1 MDKQAR
7 KAEAVTSTAEKPV
20 NKLRS
25 HRCRQ
30 TCPPDSIF
38 VIYSSFRTSLIIDQR
53 RNTSCDWAIRYR
65 KNFSHFLSKH
75 VHSSASLLV
84 DGWVMSE
91 DDEPLFWV
99 PIEHRKDVYVPWCR
113 VVIKA
118 SQIST
123 ILDMSNSR
131 LGRKWT
137 ECIDK
142 EWLRDI
148 EEGEGG
154 RKSVGARYQG
164 ERCLQLNYL
173 RC

>member
-7 KAEAVTSTAEKPV
+7 KAEAVTSAAEKPV

-38 VIYSSFRTSLIIDQR
+38 VIYSSFRTLLIIDQR

-65 KNFSHFLSKH
+65 KNFSLTFCQCTSTPAHLSWMDEWGIRMMSH
-75 VHSSASLLV
+75 CFRSQSST
-84 DGWVMSE
+84 GKM
-91 DDEPLFWV
+91 FV
-99 PIEHRKDVYVPWCR
+99 PRCR

-118 SQIST
+118 PEIST
-123 ILDMSNSR
+123 ILDLSNSR

-137 ECIDK
+137 ECINNG
-142 EWLRDI
+142 WLR
-148 EEGEGG
+148 ELEKKE
-154 RKSVGARYQG
+154 KEVGKLL
-164 ERCLQLNYL
+164 E
-173 RC
+173 